1 MAASTVSAAS
11 VAALLVVML
20 LVALL
25 SPSPAAASSG
35 PLPVRCAKR
44 ELSACYCG
52 QTTYD
57 RQELYAVNCTGTGL
71 SMKQSIDVFL
81 NLPSETEVLIFTGN
95 FMPELPTNIFGI
107 NNTMNKLRFLDMS
120 NNGIQEIKGKSYH
133 HVPNV
138 ERLILNNNKIGL
150 NGIGFH
156 HPRVFSNFE
165 SLIELHLTDAFAD
178 EGVVN
183 ITADLHE
190 VFLYSNLSR
199 LAKLHLEQNKMSVI
213 TEPLVFCPLPRL
225 LDLHLSNNQLT
236 GIDFDIKCM
245 PHLRFID
252 LEGNLIRGLS
262 EEQFSIL
269 DSVQSDNK
277 SLAIDLSN
285 NPFSCGC
292 NIENLYSWLRTTKVS
307 VRNSDSIKCRQDLPK
322 NPLDPYAAYRNDCP
336 TPIRTTLVDSNHG
349 GHKLVMLFVFC
360 AVIAFLGVVV
370 YVSRFG
376 LKRLRPE
383 FNTSSRK
390 IHYTTIGKCEEQE
403 IHV

>member
-1 MAASTVSAAS
+1 
-11 VAALLVVML
+11 
-20 LVALL
+20 
-25 SPSPAAASSG
+25 
-35 PLPVRCAKR
+35 
-44 ELSACYCG
+44 
-52 QTTYD
+52 
-57 RQELYAVNCTGTGL
+57 
-71 SMKQSIDVFL
+71 
-81 NLPSETEVLIFTGN
+81 
-95 FMPELPTNIFGI
+95 
-107 NNTMNKLRFLDMS
+107 
-120 NNGIQEIKGKSYH
+120 
-133 HVPNV
+133 
-138 ERLILNNNKIGL
+138 
-150 NGIGFH
+150 
-156 HPRVFSNFE
+156 
-165 SLIELHLTDAFAD
+165 LIELHLTDAFAD

-183 ITADLHE
+183 ITADLHQ
-190 VFLYSNLSR
+190 VFTYSNLSR

-213 TEPLVFCPLPRL
+213 TEPRVFCPLIRL
-225 LDLHLSNNQLT
+225 LDLHLSNNKLT

-245 PHLRFID
+245 QHLRFID
-252 LEGNLIRGLS
+252 LEGNHIRGLS
-262 EEQFSIL
+262 EEQFSTL
-269 DSVQSDNK
+269 DGVLSNNR

-307 VRNSDSIKCRQDLPK
+307 VRNSESIRCSQDLQK

-336 TPIRTTLVDSNHG
+336 TPIRTTLIDNGHG

>member
-1 MAASTVSAAS
+1 MAASTVPAAS
-11 VAALLVVML
+11 VAALLVVLL
-20 LVALL
+20 LVVLL
-25 SPSPAAASSG
+25 PPQPAAAASG
-35 PLPVRCAKR
+35 QPPVRCAKYQ
-44 ELSACYCG
+44 LSACYCG
-52 QTTYD
+52 RTTYD

-71 SMKQSIDVFL
+71 NMHQSMEVFL

-95 FMPELPTNIFGI
+95 KMPELPTNLFGV
-107 NNTMNKLRFLDMS
+107 NSTLDKLRFLDMS
-120 NNGIQEIKGKSYH
+120 DNGIKVIKGKSYH
-133 HVPNV
+133 HVSKV
-138 ERLILNNNKIGL
+138 ERLILNHNEIGL
-150 NGIGFH
+150 NDIGLH

-165 SLIELHLTDAFAD
+165 SLIELHLTNAFAD

-190 VFLYSNLSR
+190 VFVYSNLSR

-213 TEPLVFCPLPRL
+213 IEPDVFCSLPRL
-225 LDLHLSNNQLT
+225 LDLHLSINELT
-236 GIDFDIKCM
+236 GIDFNIKCM

-262 EEQFSIL
+262 EEQFSAL
-269 DSVQSDNK
+269 DSVQKNR

-307 VRNSDSIKCRQDLPK
+307 VRNSDSIRCNQDLPK

-336 TPIRTTLVDSNHG
+336 TPIRTTLIDGGHG

-360 AVIAFLGVVV
+360 AVVAFLGVVV

>member
-1 MAASTVSAAS
+1 MDASIVPAAS
-11 VAALLVVML
+11 VAALLIVML
-20 LVALL
+20 LSASPVA
-25 SPSPAAASSG
+25 ATSG
-35 PLPVRCAKR
+35 PLLVRCAKT

-52 QTTYD
+52 RTMYD

-71 SMKQSIDVFL
+71 STQKSLDVLL

-95 FMPELPTNIFGI
+95 FMSELPTNIFGP
-107 NNTMNKLRFLDMS
+107 NSTMDKLRFLDMS
-120 NNGIQEIKGKSYH
+120 NNSIQEIKGKSYH
-133 HVPNV
+133 HVSNV

-165 SLIELHLTDAFAD
+165 SLVELHLTNAFAD
-178 EGVVN
+178 EGVMN
-183 ITADLHE
+183 ITTDLHE

-199 LAKLHLEQNKMSVI
+199 LAKLHLEQNKISVI
-213 TEPLVFCPLPRL
+213 TEPLVFCQLPRL

-236 GIDFDIKCM
+236 GINFDIKCL

-269 DSVQSDNK
+269 DSVQSNNK

-292 NIENLYSWLRTTKVS
+292 NIENLYSWLRTTKVY
-307 VRNSDSIKCRQDLPK
+307 VRNSDSIRCIQDLPK

-336 TPIRTTLVDSNHG
+336 TPIRTTLVDGNHG

-383 FNTSSRK
+383 FNTSRK